1 MKRKIIGIFVCTL
14 LIATMLPITGTV
26 IAGSEEDPEIIDNED
41 DWFGSFIDHPI
52 KYQIFHAIGLLT
64 MESYDF
70 LDIKSAWFYEQSD
83 EPEYLFA
90 SIKLNDLEVIS
101 QRAVYTIHW
110 TFNGIKYAIGSHIY
124 NNGLNSSCLVGL
136 DKHFSI
142 FSKFK
147 NAESYYD
154 FENDIITFK
163 FKKEYAGDLQQ
174 GDILTNTWAWTALRF
189 NYEPMTILF
198 SNGELVK
205 DAAPFIESNNDYG
218 KEYIIQY

>member
-1 MKRKIIGIFVCTL
+1 MRKKIFSILISMLFLLTIISVN
-14 LIATMLPITGTV
+14 V

-52 KYQIFHAIGLLT
+52 RYQLFHSIGLLP
-64 MESYDF
+64 METFNF
-70 LDIKSAWFYEQSD
+70 LDIKSAWFHEDSE
-83 EPEYLFA
+83 EPDYLFV

-101 QRAVYTIHW
+101 QRAVYSIHW
-110 TFNGIKYAIGSHIY
+110 KFNGLRYAIGSHIY
-124 NNGLNSSCLVGL
+124 NNGFNSSCFVGF
-136 DKHFSI
+136 DRHFNI
-142 FSKFK
+142 FSKFRD
-147 NAESYYD
+147 AESDYD

-163 FKKEYAGDLQQ
+163 FKKEYAGNLQQ

-205 DAAPFIESNNDYG
+205 DAAPFIENNNDYG
-218 KEYIIQY
+218 KNYIVQY